1 MKTSTKGIDLLKR
14 YEGFS
19 SKPYLCPAN
28 VWTIGYG
35 STRLADG
42 KAVTKDTPKITYD
55 EGTKLLEITL
65 EQFERA
71 VDAAVHVAVNQNQYD
86 AMVSLCYNIGV
97 GNFSKSTLIKLLNN
111 GNSIAAAQEFLR
123 WNKVKGKPI
132 TGLTKRREEEMKLF
146 LS

>member
-1 MKTSTKGIDLLKR
+1 MKTSINGINLLKR

-19 SKPYLCPAN
+19 SKPYLCPAG

-42 KAVTKDTPKITYD
+42 RAVTKDTPNITYD
-55 EGTKLLEITL
+55 QGTKLLEITL
-65 EQFERA
+65 EQFELA

-86 AMVSLCYNIGV
+86 ALVSLCYNIGA
-97 GNFSKSTLIKLLNN
+97 GNFSRSTLVKFLNA
-111 GNSIAAAQEFLR
+111 GNSTKAAQEFLR

>member
-1 MKTSTKGIDLLKR
+1 MKTSTNGINLIKR

-35 STRLADG
+35 NTYLEDRSP
-42 KAVTKDTPKITYD
+42 VTKDTPNIDYD
-55 EGTKLLEITL
+55 RGTKLLAIRL
-65 EQFERA
+65 EDYEHA
-71 VDAAVHVAVNQNQYD
+71 IDTAVHVKLNQNQYD
-86 AMVSLCYNIGV
+86 ALVSLCYNIGQ
-97 GNFSKSTLIKLLNN
+97 GNFARSSLVKYLNA
-111 GNSIAAAQEFLR
+111 GNSTKAAQEFLS
-123 WNKVKGKPI
+123 WNKVKGKVI